1 LGPIPTTSHHFNSAS
16 MIQEDGEVVFNEPVA
31 QDIYLM
37 RLRAPRI
44 ARDCRPAQF
53 VQIRTAKGLFPY
65 LRRPFSALRVDRKDG
80 WIDILYDVIGP
91 GTLRMSVASEGDAL
105 DLIGPLGCPFDPS
118 DTDRLLLIAG
128 GVGLVPLAFLTW
140 EAPRKRSETI
150 FLLGA
155 ATKIR
160 MPDPARL
167 LPPGIELHLA
177 TEDGSA
183 GHRGLVTDL
192 IPTFAQD
199 DKTLI
204 FTCGPDAMMSR
215 VATLAAERGLPCFA
229 SLENHMACGFG
240 ACVGCVVKY
249 REAVRDDMRFR
260 RACLEG
266 PVVDAHQI
274 VW

>member
-1 LGPIPTTSHHFNSAS
+1 

-31 QDIYLM
+31 QNIFLM

-44 ARDCRPAQF
+44 AQDCHPAQF
-53 VQIRTAKGLFPY
+53 LQIRTAEGLSPY
-65 LRRPFSALRVDRKDG
+65 LRRPFSALRADRVDG

-91 GTLRMSVASEGDAL
+91 GTLRMSEASEGDTL

-118 DTDRLLLIAG
+118 DADRRLLVAG
-128 GVGLVPLAFLTW
+128 GVGLVPLAFFAW
-140 EAPRKRSETI
+140 DAPQRRSATI

-155 ATKIR
+155 ATKAR
-160 MPDPARL
+160 LPDPTRL

-204 FTCGPDAMMSR
+204 FTCGPYAMMSR
-215 VATLAAERGLPCFA
+215 VATIAAEHGLPCFA

-240 ACVGCVVKY
+240 ACVGCVIEY
-249 REAVRDDMRFR
+249 HQAVRDDLRFR
-260 RACLEG
+260 RVCLEG